1 MSLPNAPDLV
11 SKTIEGHVLTLTLG
25 DPPAHP
31 LSLAM
36 IEALEQALLAARDDA
51 GVKVVVLHGPGK
63 IFCAG
68 HDMKEI
74 KAHRTNPDQG
84 AAYTA
89 VV

>member
-1 MSLPNAPDLV
+1 MSLPNVPDLV
-11 SKTIEGHVLTLTLG
+11 TETRQGGVMTLTLG

-36 IEALEQALLAARDDA
+36 IAALKAALLAAAED
-51 GVKVVVLHGPGK
+51 GSVKVVVLHGPGR

-74 KAHRTNPDQG
+74 RAHRRDPDQG
-84 AAYTA
+84 DAP
-89 VV
+89 